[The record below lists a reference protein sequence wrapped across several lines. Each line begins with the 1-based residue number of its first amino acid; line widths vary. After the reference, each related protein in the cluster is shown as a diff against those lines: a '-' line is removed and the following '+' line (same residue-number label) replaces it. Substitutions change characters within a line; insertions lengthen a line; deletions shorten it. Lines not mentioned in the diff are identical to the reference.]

1 MLYGIAYNIIMKQI
15 VYYTTLDK
23 KCPYLDWYNSL
34 DKSIRKRIDMRI
46 DKLEEGHYGDYKCI
60 SNDLFELRCKFGSG
74 YRIYFTEEENVIVL
88 ILCAGDKSTQKKD
101 IQKAKEII
109 KEIKE

>member
-1 MLYGIAYNIIMKQI
+1 MKQI
-15 VYYTTLDK
+15 IYYTTIDN

-34 DKSIRKRIDMRI
+34 DKNIRKRIDMRI

-74 YRIYFTEEENVIVL
+74 YRIYFTEEENIIVL

>member
-1 MLYGIAYNIIMKQI
+1 MLYGVAYNMIMKQI
-15 VYYTTLDK
+15 IYYTTSDN

-46 DKLEEGHYGDYKCI
+46 DKLEEGHYGNYKCI

-74 YRIYFTEEENVIVL
+74 YRIYFTEEENIIIL
-88 ILCAGDKSTQKKD
+88 ILCAGDKSTQKTD
-101 IQKAKEII
+101 IQKAKDII

>member
-1 MLYGIAYNIIMKQI
+1 MKQ
-15 VYYTTLDK
+15 VLYYTTDDN

-34 DKSIRKRIDMRI
+34 DKSLQGRIDRRI

-60 SNDLFELRCKFGSG
+60 SQDLFELRFQYGSG
-74 YRIYFTEEENVIVL
+74 YRIYFTEQDNIIVF
-88 ILCAGDKSTQKKD
+88 ILCAGDKSSQKND
-101 IQKAKEII
+101 IKKAQKII